1 MKDNIYFK
9 RAMNTADLMVKEQ
22 ERVKEILTQALDKA
36 KQKRNQIR
44 EVFGDIQ
51 DLITLVKFYFK
62 GEYTKIPWRFIILA
76 LAAIIYFVNPMD
88 LIPDIIPAMG
98 FMDDAT
104 IVALVINAMKDEID
118 DFRKYQMIRNPA
130 GN

>member
-9 RAMNTADLMVKEQ
+9 RAVRTADLMVKEQ

-51 DLITLVKFYFK
+51 DLITLVKLYFK

>member
-1 MKDNIYFK
+1 MKENIYFK
-9 RAMNTADLMVKEQ
+9 KAVSTADLMVKEQ
-22 ERVKEILTQALDKA
+22 ERVKEILTEALEKA
-36 KQKRNQIR
+36 KQKKKQIR
-44 EVFGDIQ
+44 EMFSDIE
-51 DLITLVKFYFK
+51 DLSALIKSYLR

-104 IVALVINAMKDEID
+104 VVALVMNAMKDEISN
-118 DFRKYQMIRNPA
+118 FRKYQMMRNPV
-130 GN
+130 GS

>member
-1 MKDNIYFK
+1 MKENIYFK
-9 RAMNTADLMVKEQ
+9 KAVNTADLMVKEQ
-22 ERVKEILTQALDKA
+22 ERVKEILTEALEKA
-36 KQKRNQIR
+36 KQKKKQIR
-44 EVFGDIQ
+44 EMFSDIE
-51 DLITLVKFYFK
+51 DLSALIKSYLR

-104 IVALVINAMKDEID
+104 VVALVMNAMKDEISN
-118 DFRKYQMIRNPA
+118 FRKYQMMRNPV
-130 GN
+130 GS

>member
-9 RAMNTADLMVKEQ
+9 RAVRTADLMVKEQ

-51 DLITLVKFYFK
+51 DLITLVKLYFK

-76 LAAIIYFVNPMD
+76 LAAIIYFVNPLD